1 MKTITIKITIGLI
14 AVFIAGC
21 QFPHER
27 RQIERQQLERAL
39 SDPSLTYEQ
48 KKAIV
53 QQSMK
58 SRQNYTGYRPVVDPQ
73 SCRGC
78 NYEADLIQCSAIA
91 SDNTNY
97 AGNTLGGA
105 AAGAGAAALI
115 GAVAG
120 VDVGTMAAVGATSGA
135 IGGLGGEAVTHNQ
148 MIARCM
154 AGRGYSVLR

>member
-1 MKTITIKITIGLI
+1 MTKTLI
-14 AVFIAGC
+14 ILVALIVAGC

-27 RQIERQQLERAL
+27 RQIERQQLDRAL
-39 SDPSLTYEQ
+39 ADPSLTYEQ
-48 KKAIV
+48 KARLV
-53 QQSMK
+53 QQSLN
-58 SRQNYTGYRPVVDPQ
+58 RQNDTGYRPVVDPQ
-73 SCRGC
+73 SVKGK
-78 NYEADLIQCSAIA
+78 NYEGDLIQCRAIA

-115 GAVAG
+115 GVIAG

-135 IGGLGGEAVTHNQ
+135 IGGLGGEAITHNQ

-154 AGRGYSVLR
+154 SGRGYSVLR